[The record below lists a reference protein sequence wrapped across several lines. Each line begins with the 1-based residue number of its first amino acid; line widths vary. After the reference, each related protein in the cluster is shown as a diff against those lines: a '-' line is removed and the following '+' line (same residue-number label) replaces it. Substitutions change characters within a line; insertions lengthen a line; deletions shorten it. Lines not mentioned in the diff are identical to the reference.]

1 MFNAGKQGKAVVMA
15 VLFFLG
21 VIGIMGVNTNT
32 TYAAGAVVSN
42 VGIVNYQLLMSQ
54 HPDTAKAE
62 EAMNAAIAQAKSDF
76 DAQSVNMN
84 DQDKQTLSQ
93 QFRQKLDQ
101 KQQDLLVPIHEKVM
115 AVIKS
120 IAEAKGL
127 AVVVDKSS
135 SVYGGQDITNEAG
148 KMLTG
153 K

>member
-1 MFNAGKQGKAVVMA
+1 MFNVGKQGKVFVMA

-21 VIGIMGVNTNT
+21 VVGIIGVNTNT

-54 HPDTAKAE
+54 HPDTAKAAE
-62 EAMNAAIAQAKSDF
+62 TMNATIAQAKSDF

-84 DQDKQTLSQ
+84 DQDKQALSL
-93 QFRQKLDQ
+93 QFSQKIEQ
-101 KQQDLLVPIHEKVM
+101 KQQELLVPIHDKVM

-148 KMLTG
+148 KMLSG

>member
-1 MFNAGKQGKAVVMA
+1 MFNAGKQGKVFVMA

-21 VIGIMGVNTNT
+21 VVGIIGVNTNT
-32 TYAAGAVVSN
+32 TYAAGTVVSN

-84 DQDKQTLSQ
+84 DQDKQALSQ
-93 QFRQKLDQ
+93 QFQQKLEQ
-101 KQQDLLVPIHEKVM
+101 KQQELLVPINDKVM
-115 AVIKS
+115 TVIKS

-148 KMLTG
+148 KMLSG

>member
-1 MFNAGKQGKAVVMA
+1 MFNAGNEGKVVVMA

-21 VIGIMGVNTNT
+21 VVGIMGVNTNT

-54 HPDTAKAE
+54 HPDNAKAAE
-62 EAMNAAIAQAKSDF
+62 TMNATIAQAKSDF
-76 DAQSVNMN
+76 VAQSVNMN
-84 DQDKQTLSQ
+84 DQDKQALSL
-93 QFRQKLDQ
+93 QFSQKIEQ
-101 KQQDLLVPIHEKVM
+101 KQQELLVPIHDKVM

-148 KMLTG
+148 KMLSG

>member
-1 MFNAGKQGKAVVMA
+1 MFNAGKQGKVFVMA

-21 VIGIMGVNTNT
+21 VVGIIGINTNT

-84 DQDKQTLSQ
+84 DQDKQALSQ
-93 QFRQKLDQ
+93 QFRQKIEQ
-101 KQQDLLVPIHEKVM
+101 KQHELLAPINDKVM

-127 AVVVDKSS
+127 AIIVDKSS
-135 SVYGGQDITNEAG
+135 SIYGGQDITNEAG